1 MRALCLDFELHTLVE
16 RDVSPPPPPADGEV
30 LLRVE
35 EIGVCATDRELA
47 RFRFGVPPDGD
58 THLILGHEALA
69 QVVSVGPGV
78 TAFRSGDWVT
88 PIIRRNCAPRC
99 PSCLAGRRDL
109 CDTGLYLER
118 GINRAHGYF
127 TEYVTDPA
135 ADLLHVPGSLIDVA
149 VLAEPLSVVEKAIE
163 TAIRCHPLTPRT
175 AVVTGAGPVG
185 LLAAFALQ
193 ARGLDVTVVSLEPDD
208 HPRAALL
215 RRAGIPYLRSQAPA
229 PADLVLEASGAAQAA
244 LAAIN
249 WIAPHG
255 VYVLIGAPELDLPVP
270 ALRLILENL
279 TVAGVVNAAR
289 QHFDAAL
296 TDLARIPRPLLQAL
310 LERRPFDA
318 WRESLAGTAPIPKT
332 VHRLR

>member
-1 MRALCLDFELHTLVE
+1 MRALCLDFQLRTLVE
-16 RDVSPPPPPADGEV
+16 RDVPPPGPPAAGEA

-47 RFRFGVPPDGD
+47 RFRFGVPPDGES
-58 THLILGHEALA
+58 HLILGHEALA
-69 QVVSVGPGV
+69 QVESVGPGV
-78 TAFRSGDWVT
+78 TTVAPGDWVT
-88 PIIRRNCAPRC
+88 PLIRRTCAPRC

-127 TEYVTDPA
+127 TEYAIDPA
-135 ADLLHVPGSLIDVA
+135 ADLLRVPDSLLDVA

-163 TAIRCHPLTPRT
+163 TALRCHPLTPRT
-175 AVVTGAGPVG
+175 AIITGAGPVG

-193 ARGLDVTVVSLEPDD
+193 VRGLAVTVVSLEPED
-208 HPRAALL
+208 HPRVALL
-215 RRAGIPYLRSQAPA
+215 RRAGMPYLRSQAPP
-229 PADLVLEASGAAQAA
+229 PADIVMEASGASQAA
-244 LAAIN
+244 LAALN

-255 VYVLIGAPELDLPVP
+255 VFLLIGAPDLDLPLP

-296 TDLARIPRPLLQAL
+296 IDLARIHRPLLEAL

-318 WRESLAGTAPIPKT
+318 WRDSLAAPASTPKT